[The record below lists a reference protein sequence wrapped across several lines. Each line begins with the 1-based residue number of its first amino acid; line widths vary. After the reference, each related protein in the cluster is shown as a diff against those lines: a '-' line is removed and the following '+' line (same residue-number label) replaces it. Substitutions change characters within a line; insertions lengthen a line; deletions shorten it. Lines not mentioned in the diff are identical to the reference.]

1 MESMTLSRALRYKK
15 RLVERIGKVEKDIQ
29 SANSYRVENT
39 PEVDVQASLAQR
51 TELVAQLVSL
61 KLKLQAATA
70 PIMETILNL
79 AEKKAEISFWQS
91 VDTKRGIHQD
101 QWGDSPAVEYDS
113 TFSRNFVDE
122 RIFEIQ
128 NEIDQLQT
136 QIDAHNAS
144 TEVQGLKPLVEL
156 I

>member
-1 MESMTLSRALRYKK
+1 MTLSRALRYKK
-15 RLVERIGKVEKDIQ
+15 RLVERIGKIERDIQ
-29 SANSYRVENT
+29 NSNSYRVENV
-39 PEVDVQASLAQR
+39 PEIDVNVALAQR
-51 TELVAQLVSL
+51 TELVSQLVSL

-70 PIMETILNL
+70 PIMEMILNL

-101 QWGDSPAVEYDS
+101 QWGDAPAVEYNS

-128 NEIDQLQT
+128 NQIDQLQT
-136 QIDAHNAS
+136 KIDAFNAS
-144 TEVQGLKPLVEL
+144 TEIQGLKPLEVF
-156 I
+156 